1 MMSDETEFD
10 QLPTFEP
17 LDVKCNDSDCDSGR
31 HAFAPNRRKKKWA
44 DEYEGECRECGA
56 KLVDWD
62 RIKRRDLEDVKG
74 VFAELQHELIR
85 HVFFH
90 ADFDKKSREEANG
103 LGLAGLK
110 AKVRPHLLKKVG
122 QKKIWRDGTQTPK
135 KDSAIHFA
143 QHATATCCRK
153 CMEYWHGI
161 ERDRDL
167 TPAELTYAE
176 GLVCSYLDLRARDLL
191 DDPDGAPSLGPLDG
205 SPDKG
210 A

>member
-1 MMSDETEFD
+1 MSDDAEFD
-10 QLPTFEP
+10 ELPTFEP
-17 LDVKCNDSDCDSGR
+17 LEVKCNDSDCESGK

-44 DEYEGECRECGA
+44 EDYEGECRECGC

-62 RIKRRDLEDVKG
+62 RLKRRDLNDVAG

-90 ADFDKKSREEANG
+90 AEFDEKSRQEAKD

-110 AKVRPHLLKKVG
+110 AKVRPLLMKKVAPE
-122 QKKIWRDGTQTPK
+122 KIWRDGTQTPK
-135 KDSAIHFA
+135 KDSAIHYA

-161 ERDRDL
+161 ARHRDL
-167 TPAELTYAE
+167 TPAELAYAE
-176 GLVCSYLDLRARDLL
+176 GLVCAYLDARAHALFE
-191 DDPDGAPSLGPLDG
+191 DPNAPPSLGPLGGDPER
-205 SPDKG
+205 S